1 MERELW
7 QHIEE
12 IERKAEMKY
21 VTSVERLAIERGMA
35 KGLAKGLAEGLAK
48 GLAEGKLEGK
58 LETLTRILARRFG
71 PLPGWV
77 DERLRHAGAEQLDA
91 WLDRCV
97 DAPTLAE
104 VLGEH

>member
-1 MERELW
+1 MAGGPTHEPVETDMTPM
-7 QHIEE
+7 ID
-12 IERKAEMKY
+12 
-21 VTSVERLAIERGMA
+21 VTFQLIIFFICTI
-35 KGLAKGLAEGLAK
+35 KFKT
-48 GLAEGKLEGK
+48 LEGK